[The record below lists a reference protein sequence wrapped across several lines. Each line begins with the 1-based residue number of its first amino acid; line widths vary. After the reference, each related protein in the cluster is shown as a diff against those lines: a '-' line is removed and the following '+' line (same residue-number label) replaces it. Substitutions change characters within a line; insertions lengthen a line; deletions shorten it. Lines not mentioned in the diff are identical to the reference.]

1 MKRFEV
7 LTVVLTLSCGV
18 AFSEENQTL
27 STKIE
32 QNKFFD
38 SISPRMT
45 VSQRDSLLVSDGQEE
60 ARSSTTL
67 YNVGA
72 TITKGDFSLS
82 GDYYLFREEG
92 FIPQENNFFRPEVWL
107 SYSAF
112 SDYGLSLSLDTGY
125 FPTYNKQDDFTS
137 AAANLGYRYEFS
149 DSFTISSSARFRAD
163 FDRAIDYENEDED
176 LVITKDSPA
185 YHLVGSVR
193 MTYKPIDKVSLFT
206 GANCA
211 RIFEESY
218 VYETSNSLAVTS
230 KKAVSLEKRE
240 NLTSTWMY
248 SFLRAGASYDITDS
262 LSVTDQVF
270 VFMTDG
276 FRDLQEGQILQNRI
290 SLTYAY

>member
-1 MKRFEV
+1 MKKLEV
-7 LTVVLTLSCGV
+7 LAVVIALSCSA
-18 AFSEENQTL
+18 AFSQENQIL
-27 STKIE
+27 STKME
-32 QNKFFD
+32 QKKFFD
-38 SISPRMT
+38 SVSPHMT

-67 YNVGA
+67 YNIGA
-72 TITKGDFSLS
+72 TVSRGDFSLS

-92 FIPQENNFFRPEVWL
+92 FIPQENNFFRPEIWL

-112 SDYGLSLSLDTGY
+112 SDYGLSLSLDSGY
-125 FPTYNKQDDFTS
+125 FPTYNEQDDFLS
-137 AAANLGYRYEFS
+137 AKINLGYSYELSSNFKL
-149 DSFTISSSARFRAD
+149 SSSASFRSD
-163 FDRAIDYENEDED
+163 FDRAIDYENEEEE

-185 YHLVGSVR
+185 YHLVGSLR
-193 MTYKPIDKVSLFT
+193 MTYTPLNKVSLFA

-211 RIFEESY
+211 RIFEDSY
-218 VYETSNSLAVTS
+218 VYKTSNSSALTS
-230 KKAVSLEKRE
+230 QKAVSLEKRE
-240 NLTSTWMY
+240 SLTSAWMY